1 MKNLII
7 TLLATAAHIVLF
19 ILAYQYLQTSDVIP
33 AEFGDGAAQGS
44 LLVIFWSALT
54 ATWVAGILAEAL
66 SNR

>member
-1 MKNLII
+1 MKNL
-7 TLLATAAHIVLF
+7 LLTILASAAHIVLF